1 MGLLDSMFG
10 GGTRLEL
17 TLDTTTASPGSVVG
31 GRIVLYGGQKP
42 LTVTECGV
50 RLLFVSTKMR
60 PGSSL
65 PEIDA
70 RDVAKQIVAGGI
82 PLMPGSQQVYTFR
95 ITVPDDLPP
104 SGTGIS
110 FTVLAFADIPGIK
123 DPSASV
129 EIRVLEASK
138 DKGRRIPLDQIVSR
152 FPNLRSQ
159 DEEALCDA
167 LYEFFLACYSEG
179 SELMEAEPLISWQ
192 MQNGTVKVR
201 RKALEAWANLV
212 DNRVRPEH
220 LQTLYGFANQ
230 PGLDDETFEQVVI
243 ASTKFAEE
251 GALTLVQQFA
261 ASPSAKIREQ
271 VASNLRF
278 NAAEKFNGK
287 RELLV
292 QLAQD
297 QAPEVRKAAV
307 GALTC
312 YNDDQQ
318 IVYWVANLSDT
329 DPDADVKGQCI
340 SSLAYAHN
348 HGMGEVCLAVYEKH
362 SANADATVRKQV
374 ARNLSSQP
382 PPAMQRVWG
391 IAQRLAQDPDEDVR
405 RTLAFEFCN
414 MSRMPQLLPI
424 VQGMAQ
430 NDPSPEVRK
439 DALGGMAALM
449 QPAQVAQYFGQM
461 MQAAQTEDDQY
472 TVLNA
477 IRQHSENAQIKQLL
491 THLGQSQFPN
501 VAQAAREALS

>member
-17 TLDTTTASPGSVVG
+17 TLDTATASPGSVIG
-31 GRIVLYGGQKP
+31 GRIVLFGGQKP

-50 RLLFVSTKMR
+50 RLLFVSTKTR
-60 PGSSL
+60 PDSAL
-65 PEIDA
+65 PEIIA
-70 RDVAKQIVAGGI
+70 KDVAKQIVAGGI
-82 PLMPGSQQVYTFR
+82 ALMPGSQQVYTFR
-95 ITVPDDLPP
+95 LSVPDDLPT
-104 SGTGIS
+104 SGTGVS

-129 EIRVLEASK
+129 EIRVVDASK
-138 DKGRRIPLDQIVSR
+138 DKGRRISLDDVIAR
-152 FPNLRSQ
+152 FPNLHSR
-159 DEEALCDA
+159 DEEPLCDA
-167 LYEFFLACYSEG
+167 LNDFFLACYSEG
-179 SELMEAEPLISWQ
+179 GELMEAEPLVSWH

-212 DNRVRPEH
+212 DNRVQPHH
-220 LQTLYGFANQ
+220 LQTLYAFANL
-230 PGLDDETFEQVVI
+230 PGLDADTFEQVVV

-261 ASPSAKIREQ
+261 QNPSATVREQ

-278 NAAEKFNGK
+278 NSAEKFNGK

-297 QAPEVRKAAV
+297 QAPEVRKAAI

-318 IVYWVANLSDT
+318 IVYWVANLSDS
-329 DPDADVKGQCI
+329 DPDVEVKGQCI
-340 SSLAYAHN
+340 SSLALAHH
-348 HGMGEVCLAVYEKH
+348 HGMGEVSLAVYEKH
-362 SANADATVRKQV
+362 SANESPAVRKMV
-374 ARNLSSQP
+374 ARNLSNQP
-382 PPAMQRVWG
+382 KPAIQRIWG
-391 IAQRLAQDPDEDVR
+391 IAQRLAQDPDQDVR
-405 RTLAFEFCN
+405 STLAFEFRN
-414 MSRMPQLLPI
+414 MTDMPQLLPI

-430 NDPSPEVRK
+430 NDPSSEVRK

-449 QPAQVAQYFGQM
+449 PPAHVAQYFGQM
-461 MQAAQTEDDQY
+461 MQAAQSEDDQH

-477 IRQHSENAQIKQLL
+477 ICQHSENAQIKQLL
-491 THLGQSQFPN
+491 THLGQSPYPS